1 MNKIENKGNA
11 RLTKPSGFYWLMISL
26 VKGLRKN
33 KQENTNTEIIKIV
46 KGTNY
51 MSGLIY
57 QKLGDT
63 KSVGCGRGW
72 VSSDRL
78 ASREAEILT
87 RVPLLAHLPAS
98 ASGLSFRSRAP
109 RVQLPRLQM
118 RKKRGIL
125 SGPCQSP
132 IPPAPA
138 GLHTDKPQVSF
149 LGRMGEGSCSVTQT
163 HANQG
168 AAAGH
173 PHVSAA
179 GKPGRR
185 QATSAQRTGKQPGD
199 CRQELM
205 SPKAEGTEPTPKKSP
220 PFQPPS
226 PRMRGRVCVS
236 SCAFG
241 SNN

>member
-1 MNKIENKGNA
+1 
-11 RLTKPSGFYWLMISL
+11 
-26 VKGLRKN
+26 
-33 KQENTNTEIIKIV
+33 
-46 KGTNY
+46 
-51 MSGLIY
+51 MSELIY

-63 KSVGCGRGW
+63 KSLGCGRGR

-78 ASREAEILT
+78 ASREAGILT
-87 RVPLLAHLPAS
+87 RVPLLTHLP
-98 ASGLSFRSRAP
+98 ASGLSFKSRAP

-168 AAAGH
+168 AGGW
-173 PHVSAA
+173 P
-179 GKPGRR
+179 
-185 QATSAQRTGKQPGD
+185 
-199 CRQELM
+199 
-205 SPKAEGTEPTPKKSP
+205 
-220 PFQPPS
+220 
-226 PRMRGRVCVS
+226 S
-236 SCAFG
+236 SCLRGGHTREETGNLSTTPRKTARG
-241 SNN
+241 PAAST